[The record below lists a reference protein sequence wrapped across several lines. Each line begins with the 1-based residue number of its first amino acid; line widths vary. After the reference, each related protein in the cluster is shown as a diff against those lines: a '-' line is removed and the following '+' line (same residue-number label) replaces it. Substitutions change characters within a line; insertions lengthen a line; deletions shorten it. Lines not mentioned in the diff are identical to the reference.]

1 MLRTTAIV
9 LCFYMFAGSAAAQPA
24 PQGTDAA
31 TQEVRRAVR
40 ALADA
45 YAHRDTAAVLRLEAA
60 EAMTYYPDGTAGS
73 RADDLALLRSD
84 SATIQSIQQDS
95 INVRVYGGTAVV
107 TLRRT
112 LAGHV
117 GSTDIS
123 GQYKALAVWV
133 RRDGRWQFVAESLNR
148 LDRR

>member
-9 LCFYMFAGSAAAQPA
+9 LCFSWVAGSAAAQSA
-24 PQGTDAA
+24 PPSADAA
-31 TQEVRRAVR
+31 AQEVRSAVR
-40 ALADA
+40 ALGDA
-45 YAHRDTAAVLRLEAA
+45 YARRDTTAVLRLEAA

-73 RADDLALLRSD
+73 RADDLAMLRTD
-84 SATIQSIQQDS
+84 SLTIQSIQQDS
-95 INVRVYGGTAVV
+95 INVRVYGATAVV

-112 LAGHV
+112 LAGRV

-123 GQYKALAVWV
+123 GQYKVLAVWV

>member
-9 LCFYMFAGSAAAQPA
+9 LCLSWVAGSAAAQPA

-73 RADDLALLRSD
+73 RADDLALLRTD
-84 SATIQSIQQDS
+84 SAAIQSIQQDS
-95 INVRVYGGTAVV
+95 INVRVYG
-107 TLRRT
+107 
-112 LAGHV
+112 
-117 GSTDIS
+117 
-123 GQYKALAVWV
+123 
-133 RRDGRWQFVAESLNR
+133 
-148 LDRR
+148 